1 MEHFGELGMMAHPVA
16 VAADVD
22 NVAVMEPFLL
32 SSDRLLP
39 DASQRVAAPPGVFT
53 ISG

>member
-22 NVAVMEPFLL
+22 NVAVMEQPVVRMGRKTYY
-32 SSDRLLP
+32 DGWG
-39 DASQRVAAPPGVFT
+39 D
-53 ISG
+53 